1 MAMRGL
7 AGRTAIVTGA
17 AGGIGSALTARLLE
31 EGCKVV
37 AVDLTE
43 EAVRRSCPASAA
55 DRLHVVA
62 ADVSL
67 DTGPKSYVE
76 AALRRFEGVDLFFN
90 NAGIFGQ
97 PNSIVDMP
105 VEDFDRVMAVN
116 VRGVFLGL
124 QAVMQRMIQQGR
136 GGAIVN
142 TASLGALRPSL
153 KCAGYGASKSAVV
166 ALTTVAALENGRY
179 GIRVNAICPGFIDTV
194 WFEKSMTPES
204 LERLRK
210 GVAGSVPLKVASK
223 AEDIAG
229 AAVFFASPAA
239 RHITGE
245 TLMVDAGI
253 HLGYAPLTMR

>member
-7 AGRTAIVTGA
+7 TGKTAIVTGA

-43 EAVRRSCPASAA
+43 EAVRRSCPSSDA

-62 ADVSL
+62 ADVST

-76 AALRRFEGVDLFFN
+76 AAVRRFEGVDLLFN
-90 NAGIFGQ
+90 NAGIFGR

-105 VEDFDRVMAVN
+105 VEDFDRIMAVN

-153 KCAGYGASKSAVV
+153 KCSGYGASKSAVV
-166 ALTTVAALENGRY
+166 ALTTVAALENGQH
-179 GIRVNAICPGFIDTV
+179 GIRVNAICPGFIDTAMLA
-194 WFEKSMTPES
+194 EA
-204 LERLRK
+204 
-210 GVAGSVPLKVASK
+210 AGGYAQKV
-223 AEDIAG
+223 
-229 AAVFFASPAA
+229 AA
-239 RHITGE
+239 RHPIPRIGQPSEIASLVAFLLSEEASFQTGGIY
-245 TLMVDAGI
+245 MVDGGM
-253 HLGYAPLTMR
+253 LLT

>member
-7 AGRTAIVTGA
+7 AGKTAIVTGA
-17 AGGIGSALTARLLE
+17 AGGIGSAVTARLLE

-43 EAVRRSCPASAA
+43 DAVRRSCPASAA

-62 ADVSL
+62 ADVSS

-76 AALRRFEGVDLFFN
+76 AAVRRFEGVDLFFN
-90 NAGIFGQ
+90 NAGIFGR

-105 VEDFDRVMAVN
+105 VEDFDRIMAVN

-166 ALTTVAALENGRY
+166 AMTTVAALENGRY
-179 GIRVNAICPGFIDTV
+179 GIRANAICPGFIDTAMLA
-194 WFEKSMTPES
+194 EAAGGYAHKAAAKHPIPRIGQPSEIAS
-204 LERLRK
+204 L
-210 GVAGSVPLKVASK
+210 VAFLLSEEAS
-223 AEDIAG
+223 
-229 AAVFFASPAA
+229 FQ
-239 RHITGE
+239 TGG
-245 TLMVDAGI
+245 TYMVDGGM
-253 HLGYAPLTMR
+253 LLT

>member
-31 EGCKVV
+31 EGCKIV

-43 EAVRRSCPASAA
+43 EAVRRNCPASAA

-67 DTGPKSYVE
+67 EAGPKSFVE
-76 AALRRFEGVDLFFN
+76 GAVRRFDGVDLFFN
-90 NAGIFGQ
+90 NAGIFGE

-105 VEDFDRVMAVN
+105 VQAFDRVMAVN

-124 QAVMQRMIQQGR
+124 QAVIRRMIEQGR

-142 TASLGALRPSL
+142 TASTGALRPAS
-153 KCAGYGASKSAVV
+153 KCAAYVASKSAVLS
-166 ALTTVAALENGRY
+166 LTTVAALENGRH
-179 GIRVNAICPGFIDTV
+179 GIRVNAICPGFIDTA
-194 WFEKSMTPES
+194 M
-204 LERLRK
+204 L
-210 GVAGSVPLKVASK
+210 
-223 AEDIAG
+223 AEA
-229 AAVFFASPAA
+229 
-239 RHITGE
+239 TG
-245 TLMVDAGI
+245 
-253 HLGYAPLTMR
+253 GYAQKASAKHPISRVGQPSEIASLVAFLLSDEASFQTGGIYTIDGGMLLT